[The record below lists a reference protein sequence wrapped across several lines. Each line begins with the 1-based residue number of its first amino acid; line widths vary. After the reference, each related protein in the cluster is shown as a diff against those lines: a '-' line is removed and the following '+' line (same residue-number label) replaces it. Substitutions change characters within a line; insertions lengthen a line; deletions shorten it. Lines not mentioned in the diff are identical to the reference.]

1 MFHHSTH
8 VNLAY
13 FIVLH
18 CCQAGDYSTQRKVL
32 NNSPVVLLVWVKY
45 LPALLRPVSRTS
57 LVDLSLMFTEHH
69 SKDVDKIWL
78 KFLCQ
83 VTSMMLVLGF
93 FIMQTFGVLS
103 IIFAWIK

>member
-1 MFHHSTH
+1 M
-8 VNLAY
+8 
-13 FIVLH
+13 VLH

-32 NNSPVVLLVWVKY
+32 NNSPVVLLVWVKC

-57 LVDLSLMFTEHH
+57 SADLPKMFTEHH
-69 SKDVDKIWL
+69 SKDVNKIWL